1 MKMQAAFAKLLPVL
15 IIATLACTQAP
26 QAIAASEGHFERTL
40 SVSGAVDLDLST
52 GSGDI
57 RVSSGA
63 AGKVEISA
71 RIKANSWF
79 GSADEKI
86 RQIESNP
93 PIQQS
98 GSTIRVGHLDSDM
111 LHNIS
116 ISYEIVV
123 PADTRLHSHTG
134 SGDQTITGLQGQV
147 EVDGG
152 SGDLKLSSLGAGVH
166 AETGSGDVTIHDI
179 HGDIRAKT
187 GSGSI
192 HASGIAGGFEGH
204 TGSGSVELEQTT
216 SGSVRVS
223 TGSGD
228 VELRGIQGSLQAET
242 GSGSLEVDGKPSG
255 EWNLRTS
262 SGEVKLRVPA
272 QSSFDLD
279 ASTSSGSVSASM
291 PMTVQGR
298 IERKQVHGKVGNGG
312 VPVVV
317 RTGSGDISID

>member
-15 IIATLACTQAP
+15 LHCNSGSALQHLRPSPPAKADFQ
-26 QAIAASEGHFERTL
+26 RTL
-40 SVSGAVDLDLST
+40 QFTGAVDLDLST

-63 AGKVEISA
+63 SGKVEISA

-98 GSTIRVGHLDSDM
+98 GNTIRVGHLDSDM
-111 LHNIS
+111 LRNIS
-116 ISYEIVV
+116 ISYEIIV
-123 PADTRLHSHTG
+123 PAETRLHSHTG
-134 SGDQTITGLQGQV
+134 SGDQTITGLQGPV

-166 AETGSGDVTIHDI
+166 AETGSGDVDHPRHSWRYARQDRQRIDSRFWYRWR
-179 HGDIRAKT
+179 IRRPYRKR
-187 GSGSI
+187 I
-192 HASGIAGGFEGH
+192 GG
-204 TGSGSVELEQTT
+204 TRTDYPRSSPRL
-216 SGSVRVS
+216 

-242 GSGSLEVDGKPSG
+242 GQRLARGGRQTLRRMEPAHKFRRGQAQGSGSIQLRSRCLNQLRFGFGFHAHDGPGPNRAK
-255 EWNLRTS
+255 TS
-262 SGEVKLRVPA
+262 SR
-272 QSSFDLD
+272 
-279 ASTSSGSVSASM
+279 
-291 PMTVQGR
+291 
-298 IERKQVHGKVGNGG
+298 
-312 VPVVV
+312 
-317 RTGSGDISID
+317 